1 MPSDSN
7 VGSPASSMP
16 AIATVTV
23 RPETITARPDVADA
37 ISTDSRTVAPRRRSS
52 RARRSMKSA

>member
-7 VGSPASSMP
+7 VESPASSMP

-23 RPETITARPDVADA
+23 SPETITARPDVADA
-37 ISTDSRTVAPRRRSS
+37 ISTDSRTVGAVP
-52 RARRSMKSA
+52 RARRVRGAA